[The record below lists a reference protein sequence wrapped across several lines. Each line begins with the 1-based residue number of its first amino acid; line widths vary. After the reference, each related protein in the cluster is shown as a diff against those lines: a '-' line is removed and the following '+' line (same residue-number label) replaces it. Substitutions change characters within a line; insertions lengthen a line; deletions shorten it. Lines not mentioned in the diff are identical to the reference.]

1 MEVPFKISVSMCL
14 PAFNEEDN
22 IKKAIDDSIPV
33 LNAISDDWEIVVVDD
48 GSEDGTNKITKEII
62 ELNKRVRLVQHDKNR
77 GYGQA
82 LITSFAACRKKWI
95 WLSAADNQF
104 SPDEIL
110 KMAPFI
116 KDYDVVVGF
125 RYNRA
130 DPPYRRLYAKL
141 YNGLIKSVLGLKIKD
156 INCGFKLIKRDVFE
170 KFSLES
176 TGALIDTEFLYKC
189 KKNGITL
196 KEVAVEHK
204 SREFGSQT
212 GGNFM
217 VVIRMFMELLRLRM
231 GNKS

>member
-1 MEVPFKISVSMCL
+1 MEPPFKIGVSMCL

-22 IKKAIDDSIPV
+22 IKKAIDDLIPV

-48 GSEDGTNKITKEII
+48 GSEDGTNKIAKEII
-62 ELNKRVRLVQHDKNR
+62 ELNKRVRLEQHDKNR

-82 LITSFAACRKKWI
+82 LITSFAASRKEWI

-110 KMAPFI
+110 KMVPFI

-125 RYNRA
+125 RHNRA

-141 YNGLIKSVLGLKIKD
+141 YNGLIKSVLGLEIKD
-156 INCGFKLIKRDVFE
+156 INCGFKLIKRDIFD
-170 KFSLES
+170 KFNLES
-176 TGALIDTEFLYKC
+176 TGALIDTEFFYEC

-204 SREFGSQT
+204 PREFGSQT

-217 VVIRMFMELLRLRM
+217 VVVRMFIELLRLRI
-231 GNKS
+231 GVKG